1 MPLALESV
9 PSLSEW
15 VARVEFT
22 PLRTEVRPGWT
33 CFNPTLVRR
42 RDGRLVAGVRSSN
55 YRLGSGGSYDVADPT
70 RIVRSESRLVALDD
84 RLRPG
89 AGVLVAEARDAPTV
103 ESRIRGYE
111 DLRLFESAGG
121 LGGLASVRDRDSTGL
136 CRMVLL
142 DIADDG
148 TVTRERL
155 VAGPDPLRHEKN
167 WVPFDAR
174 AATLRIAYSW
184 DPLVLGRLDLR
195 TAELELDAPV
205 ASTWGDA
212 RGGAGGVAVGDELLF
227 VVHESITMP
236 DWSRRYVHRFVTVTG
251 DGMPS
256 RESARLTFLSVGI
269 EFATGMV
276 LDGDRLLVSFGREDE
291 EAWIASARVQEVM
304 ERMTAVPSAQTTAS
318 VTP

>member
-1 MPLALESV
+1 
-9 PSLSEW
+9 
-15 VARVEFT
+15 
-22 PLRTEVRPGWT
+22 
-33 CFNPTLVRR
+33 VRR

-55 YRLGSGGSYDVADPT
+55 YRLGSGGGYDVADPT
-70 RIVRSESRLVALDD
+70 WIVRSESRLVALDD

-89 AGVLVAEARDAPTV
+89 AGVLVAEARDALTV
-103 ESRIRGYE
+103 EAGSAVTKTSGCSSRPAARRAR
-111 DLRLFESAGG
+111 LRARSRLDRTVPDGPARHRRRRHGDPRTAG
-121 LGGLASVRDRDSTGL
+121 RR
-136 CRMVLL
+136 
-142 DIADDG
+142 
-148 TVTRERL
+148 
-155 VAGPDPLRHEKN
+155 PDPLRHEKN
-167 WVPFDAR
+167 WVPFDAQ

-212 RGGAGGVAVGDELLF
+212 RGGAGGVTVGDELLF

-256 RESARLTFLSVGI
+256 RESARLTFLSVGV

-291 EAWIASARVQEVM
+291 EAWIASARLHEVM
-304 ERMTAVPSAQTTAS
+304 ERMTPVMSPLSAAS
-318 VTP
+318 VTA